1 MAVNFLIW
9 IISFCVFILLLYFSY
24 KISYKLGIKKALY
37 RTTYILFCVISAFV
51 LAQFI
56 NNELFK
62 MDLSKFNIVL
72 RYKDNS
78 YTTLIDYIEEV
89 IAHSNF
95 FNDLYKYFPSLKNLL
110 MDFPQILLIPVT
122 YVLLFIVFLIVW
134 LPLYLYLS
142 YRRKRRILYNR
153 EDKKSH
159 RIWAG
164 VLGCIQCVFV
174 VSVLFSP
181 LNGIS
186 RIYQNSING
195 TLDDE
200 YGSLCDEH
208 EALKK
213 YDNYCDVLE
222 AYSSTIF
229 ANIGGNDSVSNYVFD
244 SLTRISYD
252 DGYTSLSKE
261 ASLIIKSGIVLN
273 QSGLLNSAGSSSDSI
288 PLDIIVE
295 NALDDEDIDI
305 IVDTLSN
312 SKYSESALMEL
323 ERMLPNTLNNL
334 MKTILD
340 DPEFNIQYSI
350 NKDDIINETKI
361 VLKTLTMLSNSNI
374 LNEIIALR
382 DKVVY
387 YAEEFPENRKTDI
400 TMMAFLLDIVNSI
413 DIDEFESLGEYL
425 FESKIF
431 NNMLPYIVDRYL
443 KDYGVNFL
451 GTNGDV
457 LDQFYNLIDV
467 MKLIKKYQ
475 PHDFFELILSFN
487 EEEEVLLAEII
498 DYVINSPD
506 TRGLVKYLLTEI
518 FRDMDVNYSTSD
530 ILSIKDWKK
539 EMDVIKDVC
548 SLVLKL
554 RAGGNISLSDI
565 RELLSH
571 KESEL
576 VSIMKTFAVNNLEFL
591 IEELIVSLAK

>member
-1 MAVNFLIW
+1 VNFLIW
-9 IISFCVFILLLYFSY
+9 IISFCVFILLLYISY